1 MQATYKKVEDYFNWV
16 SVRKNQAEHVSF
28 LNARKDWIKQHNEGG
43 PDCKRLQS
51 KKSLLEAKKTL
62 NVVRNVGGRFIA
74 PKKKFVDKD
83 NWNEKEHGVLDP
95 NKVVT
100 EHIFGKEIQGCWI
113 LKGKKGEYD
122 FEEYQDTALQEKEQ
136 LHNSA
141 DAPFSEEALGRKRKA
156 MMDEFVESS
165 TTRDKASVEG
175 QELSMQGLLAA
186 IQMGHDPSSGSTGE
200 AVSTVSAS
208 GEVQSHEAEEEST
221 SDCASEEEEAR
232 PSLSFAPR
240 PPKAKAHGKPA
251 AKPQAKGSTQP
262 SKAPSSS
269 VVPVPAPSAPAA
281 KKTTKT
287 EPAPSK
293 VPSKGTKALQQSGSD
308 QSLESAATLLADG
321 RAQRA
326 LKNLQES
333 VAKWKSQLADIRVD
347 DAPPA
352 PDAQAQT
359 KFKQAC
365 IDRANVAKALARQA
379 RDYGK
384 RMDKSSN
391 KDNFLGE
398 LEELQK
404 VEFAAV
410 AVQALFQ
417 IAGAQNS
424 APTAVVKAFEDASE
438 HVDLLGC
445 NALGAGFQLKYAFAK
460 AGSHCLYQEYE
471 KYCAAFLGSS
481 ELMKGLA
488 ENIGQDSL
496 QNHVMA
502 EMEGRLTLALRTIK
516 PTDVQAVVNGLEEP
530 SNLQECADL
539 CKAVMDVGQK
549 HGSDFLASGLGKAC
563 TIAFGIVSSADIEVT
578 NDALKEI
585 QSFRE
590 GDAKDEKP
598 GAIMVYFLEHTVGKS
613 LVDLATGRVGAGET
627 EAVATEH
634 LKTLQGE
641 VSKLQSVCY
650 AGSVAGVQLISADL
664 EPVDKLIGDCQKSI
678 ACLKSGKDTKG
689 KNAKHEKADAAESKQ
704 RHRAHDRLVE
714 ALNEYKA
721 SFAERARELLLQELK
736 ANLSEQLLL
745 GLENSSTF

>member
-1 MQATYKKVEDYFNWV
+1 ME
-16 SVRKNQAEHVSF
+16 
-28 LNARKDWIKQHNEGG
+28 
-43 PDCKRLQS
+43 
-51 KKSLLEAKKTL
+51 
-62 NVVRNVGGRFIA
+62 
-74 PKKKFVDKD
+74 
-83 NWNEKEHGVLDP
+83 
-95 NKVVT
+95 
-100 EHIFGKEIQGCWI
+100 
-113 LKGKKGEYD
+113 
-122 FEEYQDTALQEKEQ
+122 
-136 LHNSA
+136 
-141 DAPFSEEALGRKRKA
+141 
-156 MMDEFVESS
+156 
-165 TTRDKASVEG
+165 
-175 QELSMQGLLAA
+175 GLLAA

-251 AKPQAKGSTQP
+251 AKPQAKGSTQL

-308 QSLESAATLLADG
+308 QSLESASTLLADG

-326 LKNLQES
+326 LKNL
-333 VAKWKSQLADIRVD
+333 QLADIRVD

-352 PDAQAQT
+352 PDAQSQT

-530 SNLQECADL
+530 SNFQECADL

-549 HGSDFLASGLGKAC
+549 HG
-563 TIAFGIVSSADIEVT
+563 
-578 NDALKEI
+578 
-585 QSFRE
+585 
-590 GDAKDEKP
+590 
-598 GAIMVYFLEHTVGKS
+598 
-613 LVDLATGRVGAGET
+613 
-627 EAVATEH
+627 
-634 LKTLQGE
+634 
-641 VSKLQSVCY
+641 
-650 AGSVAGVQLISADL
+650 
-664 EPVDKLIGDCQKSI
+664 
-678 ACLKSGKDTKG
+678 
-689 KNAKHEKADAAESKQ
+689 
-704 RHRAHDRLVE
+704 
-714 ALNEYKA
+714 
-721 SFAERARELLLQELK
+721 
-736 ANLSEQLLL
+736 
-745 GLENSSTF
+745 